1 MIINLIAF
9 QIGWFSCILGSAFHH
24 PWLGVLVTLIVL
36 LMNVLSSNA
45 PIHQARFLIATMMI
59 GIFFDSIPMHL
70 GWIEFMQ
77 VTYWPDVLPPP
88 WMIAL
93 WGLFA
98 STINISLAWLKEK
111 MGLASIL
118 GAIAGP
124 LSYWSGARLGAIHI
138 ANSNM
143 AMLYLSIGWAIAV
156 PVLFKLASPAQP
168 LISSKD

>member
-1 MIINLIAF
+1 
-9 QIGWFSCILGSAFHH
+9 
-24 PWLGVLVTLIVL
+24 
-36 LMNVLSSNA
+36 MNVLSSNA

-59 GIFFDSIPMHL
+59 GLFFDSIPMHL

-98 STINISLAWLKEK
+98 STINVSLAWLKEK
-111 MGLASIL
+111 IVLASFL

-124 LSYWSGARLGAIHI
+124 MSYWSGARLGAIHI

-143 AMLYLSIGWAIAV
+143 ALLYLSIGWAIAV
-156 PVLFKLASPAQP
+156 PILFKLSSSAQP
-168 LISSKD
+168 LTSCEE